1 MPGLPPSPKRRL
13 RAVYE
18 ATETEARTEP
28 VTYQLEDTGHPVLRL
43 RPTLRIVTEAGAP
56 RYLYRVDAFSRMT
69 GRHLGLAEVLA
80 APDSPAEFAAR
91 AREFQSVPFR
101 EVIEELSEAL
111 VERFANRENAAAT
124 ARTARAT
131 AENS

>member
-1 MPGLPPSPKRRL
+1 MAGPPLSPKRRL

-18 ATETEARTEP
+18 APETEGRTEP

-43 RPTLRIVTEAGAP
+43 RPTLRIVVEEDVE
-56 RYLYRVDAFSRMT
+56 RFLYRVDAFSRLT

-80 APDSPAEFAAR
+80 GADSAAEFAAK

-101 EVIEELSEAL
+101 EVIDELSEAL
-111 VERFANRENAAAT
+111 VERFVDRENAASA
-124 ARTARAT
+124 ARVAQAA
-131 AENS
+131 AENA